1 MDRVGHDT
9 CGGRDGRLCWVLM
22 LLLWLGL
29 IVGLLLFMLAF
40 MFGCCMKKIPEEV
53 HVEDYYYRNKET
65 VYN

>member
-1 MDRVGHDT
+1 M
-9 CGGRDGRLCWVLM
+9 CWVLM

-29 IVGLLLFMLAF
+29 MVGLLLFMIAF
-40 MFGCCMKKIPEEV
+40 LFGYCMKKIPEEV